1 MSLLSLV
8 LPSLGSILWHSALLR
23 LLLHLDTYGCV
34 GHLSVILL
42 FLIVVADVIA
52 PKLSIIFRTL
62 IIL

>member
-1 MSLLSLV
+1 MAFRT
-8 LPSLGSILWHSALLR
+8 SALLR

-34 GHLSVILL
+34 GHLGVLLL